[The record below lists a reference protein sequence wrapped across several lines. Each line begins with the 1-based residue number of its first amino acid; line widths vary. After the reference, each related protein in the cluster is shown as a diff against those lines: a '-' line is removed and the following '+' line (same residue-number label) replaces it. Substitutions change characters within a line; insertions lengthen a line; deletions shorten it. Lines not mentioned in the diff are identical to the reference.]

1 MINASVLSIGVSV
14 SLTGIVISSLR
25 ESEYD
30 ISLTKDEESWF
41 GKELKSRLHTFY
53 CNFIYMTTTKYEITV
68 KYSPFIL

>member
-30 ISLTKDEESWF
+30 ISLTKDEES
-41 GKELKSRLHTFY
+41 L
-53 CNFIYMTTTKYEITV
+53 
-68 KYSPFIL
+68 ILSDKQDS